1 MIPLLHLLQREV
13 PHERITFMEE
23 LGRGALCKVHRGA
36 LKELPTVEI
45 FDKPRDQRVAIKEA
59 KVVAIKTLLGE
70 QKNIYGTEL
79 TWVPYWPILLLIIK
93 ITISSIVI
101 GLKISYFPLIH
112 LPSSYC
118 TVCYW
123 TVQ

>member
-1 MIPLLHLLQREV
+1 MIPLLQREV
-13 PHERITFMEE
+13 PPERITFMEE
-23 LGRGALCKVHRGA
+23 LGRGAFGKVHRGA

-45 FDKPRDQRVAIKEA
+45 FDKPRDQRVEIKEA

-112 LPSSYC
+112 LPSSNW

>member
-1 MIPLLHLLQREV
+1 MIPLLQREV
-13 PHERITFMEE
+13 PPERITFMEE
-23 LGRGALCKVHRGA
+23 LGRGAFGKVHRGA

-45 FDKPRDQRVAIKEA
+45 FNKPRDQRVEIKEA

-79 TWVPYWPILLLIIK
+79 AWVPYRPTLLLIIK
-93 ITISSIVI
+93 ITISSAIVI

-112 LPSSYC
+112 LPSSYW